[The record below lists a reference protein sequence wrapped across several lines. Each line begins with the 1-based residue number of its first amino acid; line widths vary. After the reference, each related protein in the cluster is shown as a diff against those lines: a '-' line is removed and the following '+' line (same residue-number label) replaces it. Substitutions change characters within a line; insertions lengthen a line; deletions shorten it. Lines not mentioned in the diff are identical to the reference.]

1 LFFFLT
7 RRYTRKLISNLI
19 KAPQVSPPTIPPA
32 ATTNS
37 PIQYPQI
44 ARTLVPH
51 NSGSL
56 FNGSAG
62 NYGLAS
68 PPQASFHPSSL
79 LRRRSEYHDQSQESL
94 ALTGAGFASRAPI
107 DYPDLSAKH
116 ILRPPPVA
124 AAPKERPRT
133 HAHSFSVP
141 ATAPPPPTIPS
152 DYPVTYWSD
161 VQIGISGLKNLGNTC
176 YMNSTIQCLSAT
188 VPFAR
193 FFTGALPFRYTA
205 MEERVY
211 DFFSFWVDGRWKS
224 AVNMVNPL
232 GTKGHIV
239 HAFSGILH
247 DLWHGEMPY
256 ITPFQFRVC
265 ILLSLSIAGADVLG
279 FGWCQRS
286 ICLHASQFGGSEQHD
301 SQEFLSFLLDGLHE
315 DLNRILKKPTNEVTT
330 SREEELE
337 KLPQQIASEQE
348 WKIYRM
354 RNDSIVVDFL
364 PGTVPEPARMLD
376 VS

>member
-1 LFFFLT
+1 MT
-7 RRYTRKLISNLI
+7 RPPSVSSLNALPRTMSEGVRFSSYSSLPEILHVLISSYLQ
-19 KAPQVSPPTIPPA
+19 APQVPPTIPQ
-32 ATTNS
+32 ATING

-51 NSGSL
+51 NSGST

-68 PPQASFHPSSL
+68 PPQASLHPSSL
-79 LRRRSEYHDQSQESL
+79 TRRRSEYHDQSHESL

-107 DYPDLSAKH
+107 DYPDLSAQH
-116 ILRPPPVA
+116 ILRPPPAA

-193 FFTGALPFRYTA
+193 FFTGSLSFRYTA
-205 MEERVY
+205 MEEKCLR
-211 DFFSFWVDGRWKS
+211 
-224 AVNMVNPL
+224 L
-232 GTKGHIV
+232 C
-239 HAFSGILH
+239 SG
-247 DLWHGEMPY
+247 
-256 ITPFQFRVC
+256 
-265 ILLSLSIAGADVLG
+265 
-279 FGWCQRS
+279 
-286 ICLHASQFGGSEQHD
+286 
-301 SQEFLSFLLDGLHE
+301 
-315 DLNRILKKPTNEVTT
+315 
-330 SREEELE
+330 
-337 KLPQQIASEQE
+337 
-348 WKIYRM
+348 
-354 RNDSIVVDFL
+354 
-364 PGTVPEPARMLD
+364 
-376 VS
+376 